1 MKAIKIAL
9 IMILLLNGGFSLY
22 KWLFSEES
30 KPALQQNIQMLPEPT
45 MAAADGFDLRSLT
58 SLVKEV
64 RSGQELER
72 RLNEKGGINN
82 IDLDGNGKT
91 DYLFVREFGDVKN
104 KIGYS
109 MTVEPQKGE
118 VQEVATATVEKNA
131 DRAEIQVVGNE
142 QIYGQDAIFNDWTQ
156 IERETLPEQKG
167 ANQAPMYHSY
177 FYPRPLWISPFFFG
191 FYPPFYSPFG
201 IVGRTTYM
209 TQVNRYRSSGV
220 QSGRNSYQRSSKNQ
234 IQSPNKG
241 KTANR
246 GITRSLKNPTSTQ
259 KQFQT
264 TRNRNV
270 KSGGFGRARASSTG
284 SKSGSLN
291 RSSRTRSFSNK
302 SSGVASQRSL
312 STRSSSFRKSS
323 FRSSSFGSRSFGFG
337 K

>member
-9 IMILLLNGGFSLY
+9 VMILVVNGSFSLY
-22 KWLFSEES
+22 NWMFNEES
-30 KPALQQNIQMLPEPT
+30 KPALQQNVQMLPEPN

-58 SLVKEV
+58 SMVKEV

-72 RLNEKGGINN
+72 KLNEKGGINN

-91 DYLFVREFGDVKN
+91 DYIFVREFGDVKD

-109 MTVEPQKGE
+109 MTVEPVKGE
-118 VQEVATATVEKNA
+118 IQEIATAEVEKNG
-131 DRAEIQVVGNE
+131 DRAEIQVVGND
-142 QIYGQDAIFNDWTQ
+142 QIYGQEAIYNDWTQ
-156 IERETLPEQKG
+156 IEREKLPEQSGSKS
-167 ANQAPMYHSY
+167 APMYHSY

-191 FYPPFYSPFG
+191 FYPPYYSFFP
-201 IVGRTTYM
+201 IVGRTSYM
-209 TQVNRYRSSGV
+209 TQTNRYRSPGV

-241 KTANR
+241 KSANR
-246 GITRSLKNPTSTQ
+246 GITRSLKKPTSTQ
-259 KQFQT
+259 KQFQA

-270 KSGGFGRARASSTG
+270 KSGGFGRGTASASSR
-284 SKSGSLN
+284 SGSAN
-291 RSSRTRSFSNK
+291 RSSRTRSFSSR
-302 SSGVASQRSL
+302 SSGSGSSSSL